1 MHSRKLPREI
11 ECLSD
16 YVPRENKVVSGSLT
30 VISLRNPW
38 VPQLAWESRP
48 PVPCSERFL
57 RQPGIPGTNDGLRT
71 PGHLQFAENAGDMV
85 AHRLGTEHQMFGN
98 GRVGIALRDE
108 GQHLPFALG
117 YSGKR

>member
-38 VPQLAWESRP
+38 A
-48 PVPCSERFL
+48 VPCSERFL

-117 YSGKR
+117 